1 MIDVY
6 FWPTGNGKKI
16 TIMLEEYGLPYNVIP
31 VNINKG
37 DQSTPEYDAINPN
50 NKMPT
55 IIAHAPAGGGTPI
68 TVFESGAVL
77 QYLPEKSGQVLPTDT
92 PGKYRVL
99 QWVYRQVGGLG
110 PVAGQAHQ
118 DLKKAAP

>member
-16 TIMLEEYGLPYNVIP
+16 TIMLEECDLRYNVIP

-50 NKMPT
+50 NKMP
-55 IIAHAPAGGGTPI
+55 ALVDHDAPGGPL
-68 TVFESGAVL
+68 TVFESGAIL
-77 QYLPEKSGQVLPTDT
+77 Q
-92 PGKYRVL
+92 
-99 QWVYRQVGGLG
+99 
-110 PVAGQAHQ
+110 
-118 DLKKAAP
+118 